1 MKEEVIK
8 RMLVDMV
15 LLGINPYE
23 IPEGLFKEPRK
34 ECMEE
39 LE

>member
-1 MKEEVIK
+1 MKEEVIR
-8 RMLVDMV
+8 RMLIEIVRH
-15 LLGINPYE
+15 GINPYE

-34 ECMEE
+34 ECVEE